1 MGSRKTVMERI
12 STDTLHFSCWAL
24 ALPPGEL
31 SPQVTE
37 RVLQSRSTLS
47 VFTSLSHLSQRERQ
61 EQAQQMILLCLLPV

>member
-12 STDTLHFSCWAL
+12 GTDTLHFSCPW
-24 ALPPGEL
+24 L
-31 SPQVTE
+31 SLWKSC
-37 RVLQSRSTLS
+37 RRRRLRGLFWSAFTLS